1 MQAHW
6 NETIL
11 KIVKEKGDKAAPM
24 ELYIASKTLAEKAA
38 WKYVDDNK
46 DKIKFD
52 LVAVLPSY
60 VSYCGH
66 TF

>member
-1 MQAHW
+1 MQGHW

-11 KIVKEKGDKAAPM
+11 KIVKGKGDKAESR

-46 DKIKFD
+46 NKIKFD

-60 VSYCGH
+60 VSYCRR
-66 TF
+66 TL